1 MDELI
6 ALLQSDDACTVCR
19 KERRTY
25 LFEGE
30 KVFMCLSCY
39 AMKALKNLAP
49 VEVEYIEYAY
59 DTGGKAYKLNETR
72 KWYRKFYK
80 DILWDG
86 KD

>member
-1 MDELI
+1 
-6 ALLQSDDACTVCR
+6 
-19 KERRTY
+19 
-25 LFEGE
+25 
-30 KVFMCLSCY
+30 MCLSCY
-39 AMKALKNLAP
+39 AMKALKDLAP
-49 VEVEYIEYAY
+49 VKVEYIEYSY